1 MMKALDNNYQ
11 YSFFFAFSFK
21 FVKPIRHFYIS
32 RNALYSSPPPL
43 PKKQIVEALP
53 SVHFFGQLFKRSSA
67 SVIYNRVLSHFQF
80 AERFYVNA
88 IYREQ
93 FHDSTF
99 RRQEKHLSSLNHSLR
114 KGSGGPKNS

>member
-1 MMKALDNNYQ
+1 MKALDNNYQ

-32 RNALYSSPPPL
+32 HDAPYPPP
-43 PKKQIVEALP
+43 PKKRIVQALP
-53 SVHFFGQLFKRSSA
+53 SVDCFDQLFKRSPA

-93 FHDSTF
+93 FSW
-99 RRQEKHLSSLNHSLR
+99 
-114 KGSGGPKNS
+114 

>member
-11 YSFFFAFSFK
+11 YSFFFLPSHLNLLNQYATSTFPM
-21 FVKPIRHFYIS
+21 VHLI
-32 RNALYSSPPPL
+32 PPP
-43 PKKQIVEALP
+43 PKKRIVQALP
-53 SVHFFGQLFKRSSA
+53 SVDCFDQLFKRSPA

-93 FHDSTF
+93 FS
-99 RRQEKHLSSLNHSLR
+99 
-114 KGSGGPKNS
+114 

>member
-11 YSFFFAFSFK
+11 YSCFFAFSFK

-32 RNALYSSPPPL
+32 HDAPYSPPPPL
-43 PKKQIVEALP
+43 KKKRIVQALP
-53 SVHFFGQLFKRSSA
+53 SVDCFDQLFKRSPA

-93 FHDSTF
+93 FS
-99 RRQEKHLSSLNHSLR
+99 
-114 KGSGGPKNS
+114 